1 MSLEPWLTSSLDI
14 NGDFRVDYQGMLLQN
29 IQVAGIFS
37 AIYSFL
43 PMPVVHLTDA
53 LTAILDH
60 AVNLHLEVSAKS
72 KYMEG
77 TRVLIKHQAP
87 QNPWSNYSI

>member
-1 MSLEPWLTSSLDI
+1 MSMCY
-14 NGDFRVDYQGMLLQN
+14 FAY
-29 IQVAGIFS
+29 
-37 AIYSFL
+37 
-43 PMPVVHLTDA
+43 VVHLTDA
-53 LTAILDH
+53 LTAIMDH

-87 QNPWSNYSI
+87 QNP